1 MATESLPNNVVPFVP
16 GWQPA
21 VKTRANTVDFAV
33 FSIEQGSQDLS
44 EVVML
49 TRTFDEALALRRL
62 LAALVKQLNDV
73 EQLAIVRIGQI
84 VESERA
90 S

>member
-1 MATESLPNNVVPFVP
+1 VSAQVVEFA
-16 GWQPA
+16 GWHPA

>member
-1 MATESLPNNVVPFVP
+1 MSADIVQFVP
-16 GWQPA
+16 GWHPA

-49 TRTFDEALALRRL
+49 ARTFDEALALRRL
-62 LAALVKQLNDV
+62 LAAIVKQLKDV
-73 EQLAIVRIGQI
+73 EELAVVRIAQI